1 MCQQHQEDKTN
12 IEVKYSYVD
21 SYAAI
26 KEQFSQDE
34 LCLQKSQV
42 FPLTAGLFL

>member
-12 IEVKYSYVD
+12 IEVKYIYVD

-26 KEQFSQDE
+26 KEQFFIGWALPAKVSGV
-34 LCLQKSQV
+34 S
-42 FPLTAGLFL
+42 A